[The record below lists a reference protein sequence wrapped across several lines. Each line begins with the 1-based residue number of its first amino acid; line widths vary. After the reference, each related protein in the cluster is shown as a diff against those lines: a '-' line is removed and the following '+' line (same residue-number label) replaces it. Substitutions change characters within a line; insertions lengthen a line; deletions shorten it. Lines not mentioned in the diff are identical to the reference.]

1 MELQTTQDAVTHALY
16 LALTAPDYER
26 AVQAVTVA
34 QELASGLT
42 ELQLAACKRDAWQRV
57 QS

>member
-1 MELQTTQDAVTHALY
+1 MTTEDAQAAVTQALY

-42 ELQLAACKRDAWQRV
+42 EFQLAACKRAALAKADA
-57 QS
+57 

>member
-1 MELQTTQDAVTHALY
+1 MTLETTQDAVTQALY
-16 LALTAPDYER
+16 LALMAPDYER

-42 ELQLAACKRDAWQRV
+42 EWQLAMCKRDALAKAGA
-57 QS
+57 